1 MIPTIFY
8 FGLAKIEIKTS
19 CIMENKVPFSPFT
32 LRASNIMQLAKEGLP
47 KLLLSFIFLLVFNS
61 CSKEASLDEVSPASI
76 ETTSVI
82 KAWATKNNKLKQ
94 ANLIEWDYVLPITLP
109 DNSKGYSVPVKTTT
123 GYKEFI
129 TFELRGKRYG
139 LYKSYN
145 LLNSTDMEIVIQTA
159 EGKTVR
165 SGFIRKKSASAPKGK
180 TTSIREMNLEEGE
193 IEQEYIFDWFTVT
206 APRLN
211 SGGGGGF
218 YFGYSRFDMSI
229 FNYYVQAGLYNSG
242 NGGGGSTSLDTKLS
256 FLDYNYSKITN
267 NLNDPCLN
275 QVFSDL
281 LNRNVYGEINEIISK
296 FNSSVSG
303 SGFSFKIQEMSI
315 MEESIYPTYFGA
327 FDKGTIKI
335 NRSLLKNSSKEG
347 IAKTMV
353 HEILHAYIKK
363 DLLIVN
369 DHEVMIKDYV
379 FPIAEILVNMYNIPL
394 EDGLLLSL
402 SGLQET
408 TSYVQILSKMKIT
421 NNDVSIIRKLYTEN
435 LNYGKRC
442 F

>member
-1 MIPTIFY
+1 
-8 FGLAKIEIKTS
+8 
-19 CIMENKVPFSPFT
+19 MENKVPNLLIT
-32 LRASNIMQLAKEGLP
+32 LSEFRIIQLAKEGLP
-47 KLLLSFIFLLVFNS
+47 KLLLGLIFLFVLNS
-61 CSKEASLDEVSPASI
+61 CSKEAAFDEVRPASA
-76 ETTSVI
+76 ETMSVI
-82 KAWATKNNKLKQ
+82 KEWATKNDKLKQ
-94 ANLIEWDYVLPITLP
+94 ANLIEWNYVLPITLP
-109 DNSKGYSVPVKTTT
+109 DSSKGYSIPVKTTT

-180 TTSIREMNLEEGE
+180 STSIREMNLEEEEE
-193 IEQEYIFDWFTVT
+193 IVYDTWLDWVT
-206 APRLN
+206 ISAPRLN
-211 SGGGGGF
+211 TGGGGGF
-218 YFGYSRFDMSI
+218 YFGNTRFDMNI
-229 FNYYVQAGLYNSG
+229 FNYYMQAGLYNSG

-256 FLDYNYSKITN
+256 FMDYNYSKITN

-296 FNSSVSG
+296 FNSSVGG

-379 FPIAEILVNMYNIPL
+379 FPIAEFLVNMYNIPL

>member
-1 MIPTIFY
+1 
-8 FGLAKIEIKTS
+8 
-19 CIMENKVPFSPFT
+19 MENKVPNLLIT
-32 LRASNIMQLAKEGLP
+32 LSEFRIIHLAKEGLP
-47 KLLLSFIFLLVFNS
+47 KLLLSFIFLLVLNS
-61 CSKEASLDEVSPASI
+61 CSKEATFDEVSPSSI
-76 ETTSVI
+76 ETTSVL
-82 KAWATKNNKLKQ
+82 KEWATKNDKLKQ
-94 ANLIEWDYVLPITLP
+94 ANLIEWDYSAPITLS
-109 DNSKGYSVPVKTTT
+109 DSIKGYSAPVKTES

-129 TFELRGKRYG
+129 TFELGGKRHG
-139 LYKSYN
+139 WYKSYQH
-145 LLNSTDMEIVIQTA
+145 LNSTDMQIVIQTA
-159 EGKTVR
+159 EGKTLR

-180 TTSIREMNLEEGE
+180 STSIREMNLEEEEE
-193 IEQEYIFDWFTVT
+193 IVYDTWLDWVTIT

-211 SGGGGGF
+211 TGGGGGF
-218 YFGYSRFDMSI
+218 YFGNTRFDMSI

-242 NGGGGSTSLDTKLS
+242 NGGGGSTSHDTKLS
-256 FLDYNYSKITN
+256 FMDYNYSKITN

-296 FNSSVSG
+296 FNSSVGG

-379 FPIAEILVNMYNIPL
+379 FPIAEFLVNMYNIPL

>member
-1 MIPTIFY
+1 
-8 FGLAKIEIKTS
+8 
-19 CIMENKVPFSPFT
+19 MENKVPNLLIT
-32 LRASNIMQLAKEGLP
+32 LSEFRIIHLAKEGLS
-47 KLLLSFIFLLVFNS
+47 KLFVGLIFTLVLNS
-61 CSKEASLDEVSPASI
+61 CSKEAAFDEVRPASV
-76 ETTSVI
+76 ETTSVL
-82 KAWATKNNKLKQ
+82 KEWATKNDKLNQ

-109 DNSKGYSVPVKTTT
+109 DGSKGYTVPVNTTK
-123 GYKEFI
+123 GHKEFI

-145 LLNSTDMEIVIQTA
+145 LLNSTYMEIAIQTT
-159 EGKTVR
+159 EGKILR
-165 SGFIRKKSASAPKGK
+165 SGFIRKKSATATKGK
-180 TTSIREMNLEEGE
+180 SEAMREMNLEEGE

-206 APRLN
+206 APRLT

-229 FNYYVQAGLYNSG
+229 FNYYVQAGLYISG
-242 NGGGGSTSLDTKLS
+242 NGGGGSTTLDTKLS
-256 FLDYNYSKITN
+256 FMDYNYSRITN
-267 NLNDPCLN
+267 NLTDPCLN

-281 LNRNVYGEINEIISK
+281 QNRNVYGEINEIISK
-296 FNSSVSG
+296 FSSSVG
-303 SGFSFKIQEMSI
+303 ESGFSFKIQEMSI
-315 MEESIYPTYFGA
+315 IEESIYPTYFGT
-327 FDKGTIKI
+327 FDNGTIKI

-347 IAKTMV
+347 IAKTIV

-379 FPIAEILVNMYNIPL
+379 FPIAEFLVNMYNIPL

-435 LNYGKRC
+435 LNYGKPC

>member
-1 MIPTIFY
+1 
-8 FGLAKIEIKTS
+8 
-19 CIMENKVPFSPFT
+19 MENKVLLT
-32 LRASNIMQLAKEGLP
+32 LSEFRIIHLAKESLP
-47 KLLLSFIFLLVFNS
+47 KLLVGLIFTLVLNS
-61 CSKEASLDEVSPASI
+61 CSMEAALDEVSPASI
-76 ETTSVI
+76 ETTSVL
-82 KAWATKNNKLKQ
+82 KEWATKNDKLNQ

-109 DNSKGYSVPVKTTT
+109 DSSKGYSVPVKTTT
-123 GYKEFI
+123 GFKEFI

-159 EGKTVR
+159 EGKMLR
-165 SGFIRKKSASAPKGK
+165 SGFIRKKNATASKGK
-180 TTSIREMNLEEGE
+180 SKAMREMNIEEGE
-193 IEQEYIFDWFTVT
+193 IEQEYILDWFTVT
-206 APRLN
+206 APRLT

-229 FNYYVQAGLYNSG
+229 LNYYVQAGLYNSG
-242 NGGGGSTSLDTKLS
+242 NGGGGSTTLDTKLS
-256 FLDYNYSKITN
+256 FMDYNYSRITN
-267 NLNDPCLN
+267 NLTDPCLN

-281 LNRNVYGEINEIISK
+281 QNRNVYGEINEIISK
-296 FNSSVSG
+296 FSSSVG
-303 SGFSFKIQEMSI
+303 ESGFSFKIQEMSI
-315 MEESIYPTYFGA
+315 IEESIYPTYFGT
-327 FDKGTIKI
+327 FDNGTIKI

-347 IAKTMV
+347 IAKTIV

-369 DHEVMIKDYV
+369 DHEVMIKNYV
-379 FPIAEILVNMYNIPL
+379 FPIAEFLVNMYNIPL

-421 NNDVSIIRKLYTEN
+421 NNDVSLIRKLYTEN